1 MGLGLHQGEND
12 RSSQSLQASIHRW
25 WQDKTGK
32 GKIKTQNQDLSL
44 GKRKSWE
51 EKGHGEHWAGAWLP
65 ASKGLAGFAH
75 AASGDGDSTLP
86 ASKGLAGFAHA
97 ASGDGDSTQQQQPPL
112 PLQGRLGPAWPA
124 ADGGRSPLA
133 AA

>member
-1 MGLGLHQGEND
+1 MTVLHKAYKRLSTDGG
-12 RSSQSLQASIHRW
+12 RIKR
-25 WQDKTGK
+25 GK
-32 GKIKTQNQDLSL
+32 AKSRPKIKTQNQDLSL

-51 EKGHGEHWAGAWLP
+51 EKGHGEHWAGAW
-65 ASKGLAGFAH
+65 F
-75 AASGDGDSTLP
+75 P